1 MIEPLKEERKME
13 DELAKKLGRTSLYKP
28 EYCKEVIEMG
38 KLGYSKEQMAAKLNV
53 SWGSLD
59 NWAKQSPEFLLAL
72 RTAIQEELSYW
83 EQLGLNNVL
92 ETPGAQRL
100 NGNVYNKI
108 MAARFPAKYSERSK
122 VELSGVDGAPIQL
135 ETHASLG
142 TEILN
147 DILLSLQDPKTIDM
161 EKN

>member
-1 MIEPLKEERKME
+1 ME
-13 DELAKKLGRTSLYKP
+13 DAIAKKLGRTSLYKP
-28 EYCKEVIEMG
+28 EYCKQVIEMG

-59 NWAKQSPEFLLAL
+59 NWAKQSPEFLLAM

-83 EQLGLNNVL
+83 EQLGLNHVL
-92 ETPGAQRL
+92 EMPGAQRL

-135 ETHASLG
+135 EAHASLG

-147 DILLSLQDPKTIDM
+147 DILLSLQDPKTVDM
-161 EKN
+161 STD

>member
-1 MIEPLKEERKME
+1 ME
-13 DELAKKLGRTSLYKP
+13 DAIAKKLGRTSLYKP
-28 EYCKEVIEMG
+28 EYCKQVIEMG

-59 NWAKQSPEFLLAL
+59 NWAKQSPEFLLAM

-83 EQLGLNNVL
+83 EQLGLKHVL
-92 ETPGAQRL
+92 EMPGAQRL

-135 ETHASLG
+135 EAHASLG
-142 TEILN
+142 AEILN
-147 DILLSLQDPKTIDM
+147 DILLSLQDPKTVDM
-161 EKN
+161 STD

>member
-1 MIEPLKEERKME
+1 MAETS
-13 DELAKKLGRTSLYKP
+13 LAKKIHGNSKYKE
-28 EYCKEVIEMG
+28 EYIDLVI
-38 KLGYSKEQMAAKLNV
+38 KLGAEGKSKEQIAGVLDLG
-53 SWGSLD
+53 WDCLD
-59 NWAKQSPEFLLAL
+59 NWAKTHPEFCQAL
-72 RTAIQEELSYW
+72 RTAKNLELHYW
-83 EQLGLNNVL
+83 EYLGLQNVL
-92 ETPGAQRL
+92 ETPGGQRL

-108 MAARFPAKYSERSK
+108 MAARFPAKYSERNK
-122 VELSGVDGAPIQL
+122 VELTGANGAPIQL

>member
-1 MIEPLKEERKME
+1 ME
-13 DELAKKLGRTSLYKP
+13 DAIAKKLGRTSLYKP
-28 EYCKEVIEMG
+28 EYCKQVIEMG

-83 EQLGLNNVL
+83 EELGLANVL

>member
-1 MIEPLKEERKME
+1 ME

>member
-1 MIEPLKEERKME
+1 ME
-13 DELAKKLGRTSLYKP
+13 DAIAKKLGRTSLYKP
-28 EYCKEVIEMG
+28 EYCKQVIEMG

-59 NWAKQSPEFLLAL
+59 NWAKQSPEFLLAM

-83 EQLGLNNVL
+83 EQLGLNHVL
-92 ETPGAQRL
+92 EMPGAQRL

-135 ETHASLG
+135 EAHASLG
-142 TEILN
+142 AEILN
-147 DILLSLQDPKTIDM
+147 DILLSLQDPKTVDM
-161 EKN
+161 STD

>member
-1 MIEPLKEERKME
+1 MMLTPIKERCME
-13 DELAKKLGRTSLYKP
+13 DAIAKKLGRTSLYKP
-28 EYCKEVIEMG
+28 EYCKQVIEMG

-59 NWAKQSPEFLLAL
+59 NWAKQSPEFLLAM

-83 EQLGLNNVL
+83 EQLGLKHVL
-92 ETPGAQRL
+92 EMPGTQRL

-135 ETHASLG
+135 EAHASLG
-142 TEILN
+142 AEILN
-147 DILLSLQDPKTIDM
+147 DILLSLQDPKTVDM
-161 EKN
+161 STD

>member
-1 MIEPLKEERKME
+1 MMLTSNKERCME
-13 DELAKKLGRTSLYKP
+13 DAIAKKLGRTSLYKP
-28 EYCKEVIEMG
+28 EYCKQVIEMG

-59 NWAKQSPEFLLAL
+59 NWAKQSPEFLLAM

-83 EQLGLNNVL
+83 EQLGLKHVL
-92 ETPGAQRL
+92 EMPGAQRL

-135 ETHASLG
+135 EAHASLG
-142 TEILN
+142 AEILN
-147 DILLSLQDPKTIDM
+147 DILLSLQDPKTVDM
-161 EKN
+161 STD